1 MLSAILKQWE
11 PRFLFRVSMV
21 QRKWK
26 FLGAFHTKNCSLN
39 KSKLSTVIQT
49 QAWTRICCLDF
60 SKVITK
66 AAQGQQ
72 KERWS
77 VWCSFSKNKD
87 GQNLISENQISRSKS
102 EIGANWTHLLE
113 KLPKLSRCYV
123 FAHSKAMR
131 TDVSFQNFK
140 EKEKKTIFGTISPQ
154 KPIVWTSHC
163 YQKWFRYKLEHA
175 LVVLTSVKL

>member
-11 PRFLFRVSMV
+11 PRFLFRFSMV
-21 QRKWK
+21 QRKRK

-49 QAWTRICCLDF
+49 QAWTRTCCLDF
-60 SKVITK
+60 RKVITK

-102 EIGANWTHLLE
+102 EFGANWTPLLS
-113 KLPKLSRCYV
+113 KLSNLSRCFEFTY
-123 FAHSKAMR
+123 SQAMI
-131 TDVSFQNFK
+131 TEVSFQNFK
-140 EKEKKTIFGTISPQ
+140 EKEKKKNFGFISHPQ
-154 KPIVWTSHC
+154 PIVWISHS
-163 YQKWFRYKLEHA
+163 YHQWFRYKPEHA
-175 LVVLTSVKL
+175 PVVWTSLKS

>member
-21 QRKWK
+21 RRKRN

-49 QAWTRICCLDF
+49 QAWTLICYLDF

-72 KERWS
+72 KERWC
-77 VWCSFSKNKD
+77 VWCSFSKNND

-102 EIGANWTHLLE
+102 EFGANWTHLLST
-113 KLPKLSRCYV
+113 LPNLSRCFEV
-123 FAHSKAMR
+123 TCSQAMI
-131 TDVSFQNFK
+131 TEVTFQNFN
-140 EKEKKTIFGTISPQ
+140 EKEKKKNFGFILPPQ
-154 KPIVWTSHC
+154 PIVWISHS
-163 YQKWFRYKLEHA
+163 YHQWFRYKPELA
-175 LVVLTSVKL
+175 LVVWTSLKS